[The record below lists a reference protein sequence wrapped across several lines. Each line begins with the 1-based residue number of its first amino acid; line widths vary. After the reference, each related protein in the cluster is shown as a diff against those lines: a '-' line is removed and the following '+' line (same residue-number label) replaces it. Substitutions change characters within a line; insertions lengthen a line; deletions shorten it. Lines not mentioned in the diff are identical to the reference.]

1 MTGIL
6 PPGGVIT
13 VPLSPT
19 IIPQCL
25 PCSPVYSVVGVQ
37 EYVLWKPTMFLHYF
51 NDSDVDV
58 ALVVSSAEPDLEGS
72 YGCYVASLLAND
84 ETILGP
90 FDCIYS
96 PIISITKAVCNYSTD
111 VTVAAL
117 YTDYLYPIEV
127 AELATVDGV
136 LSTTPTILAGVL
148 PSATVEIG
156 G

>member
-1 MTGIL
+1 MTAT
-6 PPGGVIT
+6 IT
-13 VPLSPT
+13 
-19 IIPQCL
+19 PQRL
-25 PCSPVYSVVGVQ
+25 PCSPVYSVVGMQ
-37 EYVLWKPTMFLHYF
+37 SYILWKPTMFLHYF

-58 ALVVSSAEPDLEGS
+58 ALVVSSVEPDLEGS
-72 YGCYVASLLAND
+72 YGCHVTSLLADD

-96 PIISITKAVCNYSTD
+96 PIVSIAKAECKYSTD

-127 AELATVDGV
+127 AELVTVNGI

-148 PSATVEIG
+148 PSAATVEIG